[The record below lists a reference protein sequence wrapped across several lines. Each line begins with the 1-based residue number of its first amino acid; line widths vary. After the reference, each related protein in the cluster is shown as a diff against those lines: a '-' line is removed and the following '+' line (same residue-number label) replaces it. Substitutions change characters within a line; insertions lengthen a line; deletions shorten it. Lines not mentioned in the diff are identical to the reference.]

1 MRPVAVGA
9 LDAVAALTVARPSP
23 IAKTRSVAII
33 GTTSQRPRPRRW
45 PRTWMTIQ
53 MARTARIGGQT
64 QLRRSMTAGPG
75 WKTIRPSP
83 IEPRTIAGTA
93 VQVCGWALKRE
104 DVKAIRPQ
112 PRPKAKHRPGDD
124 WLRAARCQAEE
135 EGGRQGS
142 PGDER
147 AEDGEN
153 R

>member
-1 MRPVAVGA
+1 
-9 LDAVAALTVARPSP
+9 
-23 IAKTRSVAII
+23 
-33 GTTSQRPRPRRW
+33 
-45 PRTWMTIQ
+45 RTWMTIQ

-112 PRPKAKHRPGDD
+112 PRPKAKSTDPVTTGSEPPDAR
-124 WLRAARCQAEE
+124 LRRRAAARAAPETSE
-135 EGGRQGS
+135 PKMARTGERLVLRDESFMRS
-142 PGDER
+142 PPRMRTSGLPVLKVFMPGTR
-147 AEDGEN
+147 LA
-153 R
+153 